1 MWILSSQKRKIEE
14 KLEEVNIDRQ
24 NTYNLFVVENVLYQQ
39 CLQYDEV
46 VDEYVKERYK
56 KAWELRRT
64 KVNYWLMCTSLYD
77 KILSI
82 ANYDYA
88 GLKDDAI
95 YVINSQFYE
104 KYIEYYAIYQEIIRC
119 LTAEKSFTDLDI
131 KSFYTIIR
139 EIDLLNKSLGPK
151 KREFV
156 FASLVDVNEEEIEE
170 FSSANEITQVA
181 LKEQWPWEKYASYCY
196 EFLIRKLNEE
206 RKQKEDKELSL
217 IRK

>member
-104 KYIEYYAIYQEIIRC
+104 KYIEYYAIYQEII
-119 LTAEKSFTDLDI
+119 K
-131 KSFYTIIR
+131 
-139 EIDLLNKSLGPK
+139 PH
-151 KREFV
+151 
-156 FASLVDVNEEEIEE
+156 
-170 FSSANEITQVA
+170 
-181 LKEQWPWEKYASYCY
+181 
-196 EFLIRKLNEE
+196 
-206 RKQKEDKELSL
+206 
-217 IRK
+217 